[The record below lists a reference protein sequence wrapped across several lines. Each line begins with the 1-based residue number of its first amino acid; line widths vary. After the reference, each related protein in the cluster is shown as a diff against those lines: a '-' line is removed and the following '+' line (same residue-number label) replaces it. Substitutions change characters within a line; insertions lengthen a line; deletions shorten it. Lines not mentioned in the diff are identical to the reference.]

1 MVPAMARERNVCA
14 GPFGAVYDFYI
25 ERPLLARLILGAM
38 WGVDPRPFYRS
49 LAAVGQL
56 PDGATVLDVPC
67 GGGVALR
74 GLRTGQRVHWV
85 GVDIEPAMLA
95 RARRRAARHPG
106 ADIQLLEG
114 DMYRLPLADS
124 TADLCLGYGGLHCLS
139 RPQDALAEMAR
150 CLRPGGRLLGSTFLS
165 EGNRRQRMLLRNED
179 FGSTGSADDL
189 REWLHGAGLSEVLVD
204 RSDGLVVFSAL
215 RP

>member
-1 MVPAMARERNVCA
+1 MTQERNVCA
-14 GPFGAVYDFYI
+14 GPFGAIYDFYI

-49 LAAVGQL
+49 LAAVAEL

-74 GLRTGQRVHWV
+74 GLRPGQAVRWI

-106 ADIQLLEG
+106 ADIQLIEG
-114 DMYRLPLADS
+114 DMYSLPLADS
-124 TADLCLGYGGLHCLS
+124 SADLCLSYGGLHCLS

-165 EGNRRQRMLLRNED
+165 QGSRRQRLLLRNED
-179 FGSTGSADDL
+179 FGSTGSTTDL
-189 REWLHGAGLSEVLVD
+189 RGWLHGAGLIEVSVD
-204 RSDGLVVFSAL
+204 RDDGLVVFEAL
-215 RP
+215 RA

>member
-1 MVPAMARERNVCA
+1 
-14 GPFGAVYDFYI
+14 
-25 ERPLLARLILGAM
+25 LILGAM

-49 LAAVGQL
+49 LASVSLL

-74 GLRTGQRVHWV
+74 WLRPGQHVHWV

-95 RARRRAARHPG
+95 RARRRAVRHPD
-106 ADIQLLEG
+106 ADIDLVEG
-114 DMYRLPLADS
+114 DMYRLPLEDS
-124 TADLCLGYGGLHCLS
+124 TVDLCLSYGGLHCLA

-150 CLRPGGRLLGSTFLS
+150 CLRPGARLLGSTFLS
-165 EGNRRQRMLLRNED
+165 QGSRRQRLLLRNED
-179 FGSTGSADDL
+179 FGHTGSADDL
-189 REWLHGAGLSEVLVD
+189 REWLQGAGFGEISID
-204 RSDGLVVFSAL
+204 RSDGLVVFSAR

>member
-1 MVPAMARERNVCA
+1 
-14 GPFGAVYDFYI
+14 
-25 ERPLLARLILGAM
+25 M